1 MSCGHCGSN
10 IICVTIR
17 KDPYIGKHICGCG
30 VKIVEEHMEGN
41 YNALRAHLVSKE
53 IPPEYKDKIHTVHT
67 FLDTNLRPC
76 PLQLEEDVWSHLKED

>member
-30 VKIVEEHMEGN
+30 VKILEEHSDGN
-41 YNALRAHLVSKE
+41 LYAHLVSRE
-53 IPPEYKDKIHTVHT
+53 IPAEYKDKIYTLHT
-67 FLDTNLRPC
+67 FLDTSLTPC